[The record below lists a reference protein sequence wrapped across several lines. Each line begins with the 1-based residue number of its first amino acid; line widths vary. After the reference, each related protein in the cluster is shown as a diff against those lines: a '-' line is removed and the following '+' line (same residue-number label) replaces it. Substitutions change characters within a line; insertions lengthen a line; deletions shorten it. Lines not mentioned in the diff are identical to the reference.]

1 MSTFS
6 RFLPF
11 LKPYLSRMV
20 LAGLLVMGVAAINL
34 ALLRLA
40 GTLWDII
47 TVQHDQSR
55 MTDMIAVFLGLV
67 VLQGLCSMGHSYLTA
82 WISQRIVADFRRH
95 LFAHLHTL
103 SVSFFARRRTGELLS
118 RLMNDVTVIQSVVT
132 ETPIDSA
139 KQLVTFV
146 GGITFLLTMNWRLCL
161 LILVLLPLLVL
172 VAKFFGRRLKS
183 LSTSIQDHTA
193 AMSTLIE
200 EVISGIRIVKSF
212 VQTQREETRFA
223 AQVEQTLALTMRKAG
238 VMAVFIPV
246 ISLLTFSAA
255 AAVLWY
261 GGRQVID
268 GSVSP
273 GDLFAFVLFAGILIG
288 PFSSA
293 ARVFAQIREAQ
304 GATQRV
310 FEILDTRSEVSD
322 SPTATTLSSVSGH
335 IRAEHIGFAYD
346 PRQPVLT
353 DVSFE
358 AKPGELVA
366 IVGPTGAGK
375 TTVMNL
381 LHRFYDPTEG
391 HITVDGHDLRQ
402 VTMDS
407 WYRQIALV
415 PQETILFGGTI
426 LDNIR
431 YGDEKASQEEV
442 VAASRAAHAH
452 DFIMS
457 FPDQYQTIVGE
468 KGINVSGGQRQRIA
482 IARAIVKNPR
492 ILLLDEATSALD
504 SESERLVQEAL
515 EQLMKG
521 RTTFVIA
528 HRLTTIQRADRI
540 LVLNKGRLVETG
552 THAELMDRK
561 GLYQYLYTLAAHRT
575 PLVNLRRKVGGGRP
589 THSIL
594 STLDNSQPGK
604 ACPQFFV
611 FTSRS
616 FRSPACLQQ

>member
-1 MSTFS
+1 
-6 RFLPF
+6 
-11 LKPYLSRMV
+11 MV

-40 GTLWDII
+40 GSLWDII

-55 MTDMIAVFLGLV
+55 MTDMITVFLGLV
-67 VLQGLCSMGHSYLTA
+67 ILQGFCSMGHSYLTA
-82 WISQRIVADFRRH
+82 WISQRIIADFRRH
-95 LFAHLHTL
+95 LFGHLHTL

-146 GGITFLLTMNWRLCL
+146 GGIAFLLMMNWRLCL

-172 VAKFFGRRLKS
+172 VAKLFGRKLKS

-223 AQVEQTLALTMRKAG
+223 TQVEQTLALTMRKAG

-246 ISLLTFSAA
+246 ISFLTFSAA

-273 GDLFAFVLFAGILIG
+273 GDLFAFVLFAGILVG

-322 SPTATTLSSVSGH
+322 SPTATTLPSVSGH
-335 IRAEHIGFAYD
+335 IRVDHIGFAYD
-346 PRQPVLT
+346 PRQPVLM
-353 DVSFE
+353 DVSFD
-358 AKPGELVA
+358 AKPGELIA

-391 HITVDGHDLRQ
+391 HITVDGHDLRS

-431 YGDEKASQEEV
+431 YGNEKASQEEV

-482 IARAIVKNPR
+482 IARAVVKNPQ

-504 SESERLVQEAL
+504 SESERLIQEAL
-515 EQLMKG
+515 ERLMKD

-552 THAELMDRK
+552 THAELMERK
-561 GLYQYLYTLAAHRT
+561 GLYQYLYTLRLIEL
-575 PLVNLRRKVGGGRP
+575 P
-589 THSIL
+589 S
-594 STLDNSQPGK
+594 
-604 ACPQFFV
+604 
-611 FTSRS
+611 
-616 FRSPACLQQ
+616 

>member
-1 MSTFS
+1 MSTFK

-11 LKPYLSRMV
+11 LKPYFGRML

-40 GTLWDII
+40 GTLWDVI
-47 TVQHDQSR
+47 TVQHDAAR
-55 MTDMIAVFLGLV
+55 MTELIALFLGLV
-67 VLQGLCSMGHSYLTA
+67 IIQGLCSMGHSYLTA
-82 WISQRIVADFRRH
+82 WVSQHIVADFRTH
-95 LFAHLHTL
+95 LFAHLQTL

-132 ETPIDSA
+132 ETPIDTA

-146 GGITFLLTMNWRLCL
+146 GGIAFLLAMNWRLCL
-161 LILVLLPLLVL
+161 LILVLLPLLVV

-183 LSTSIQDHTA
+183 LSTSIQDQTA
-193 AMSTLIE
+193 ALSTLIE

-212 VQTQREETRFA
+212 VQTKREETRFT
-223 AQVEQTLALTMRKAG
+223 AQVGQTLSLTMRRAG
-238 VMAVFIPV
+238 IMAVFIPV

-261 GGRQVID
+261 GGSQVID
-268 GSVSP
+268 GAVSP

-304 GATQRV
+304 GATERV
-310 FEILDTRSEVSD
+310 FEILDQQSEVSD
-322 SPTATTLSSVSGH
+322 SPTATTLSNVSGH
-335 IRAEHIGFAYD
+335 IRAEHVGFAYD

-366 IVGPTGAGK
+366 IVGPTGSGK
-375 TTVMNL
+375 TTAINL
-381 LHRFYDPTEG
+381 IHRFYDPTEG
-391 HITVDGHDLRQ
+391 RITIDGRDLRQ
-402 VTMDS
+402 VTLES

-431 YGDEKASQEEV
+431 YGNRDAGEEAV
-442 VAASRAAHAH
+442 KEASRAAHAH

-457 FPDQYQTIVGE
+457 FPDQYQTVVGE
-468 KGINVSGGQRQRIA
+468 KGVNVSGGQRQRIA
-482 IARAIVKNPR
+482 IARAILKNPR

-552 THAELMDRK
+552 THSELMDRK
-561 GLYQYLYTLAAHRT
+561 GLYHYLYTLRLT
-575 PLVNLRRKVGGGRP
+575 EVP
-589 THSIL
+589 S
-594 STLDNSQPGK
+594 
-604 ACPQFFV
+604 
-611 FTSRS
+611 
-616 FRSPACLQQ
+616 

>member
-55 MTDMIAVFLGLV
+55 MTDLITVFLGLV

-82 WISQRIVADFRRH
+82 WISQRIVADFRQH

-118 RLMNDVTVIQSVVT
+118 RLMSDVTVIQSVVT

-183 LSTSIQDHTA
+183 LSTSIQDQTA
-193 AMSTLIE
+193 ALSTLIE

-223 AQVEQTLALTMRKAG
+223 AQVEQTLALTMRRAG
-238 VMAVFIPV
+238 TMAVFIPV

-268 GSVSP
+268 GTVSP
-273 GDLFAFVLFAGILIG
+273 GDLFAFVLFAGILVG

-293 ARVFAQIREAQ
+293 ARVFAQVREAQ

-322 SPTATTLSSVSGH
+322 SPTATSLSTVSGR
-335 IRAEHIGFAYD
+335 IRAEHVSFAYD

-358 AKPGELVA
+358 TKPGELVA

-381 LHRFYDPTEG
+381 LHRFYDPTDG
-391 HITVDGHDLRQ
+391 HITIDGQDLRQ

-431 YGDEKASQEEV
+431 YGNREATEEEV
-442 VAASRAAHAH
+442 VAASLAAHAH
-452 DFIMS
+452 DFIIS

-468 KGINVSGGQRQRIA
+468 KGINMSGGQRQRIA

-561 GLYQYLYTLAAHRT
+561 GLYQYLYTLRLT
-575 PLVNLRRKVGGGRP
+575 ELP
-589 THSIL
+589 S
-594 STLDNSQPGK
+594 
-604 ACPQFFV
+604 
-611 FTSRS
+611 
-616 FRSPACLQQ
+616 

>member
-11 LKPYLSRMV
+11 LRPYLSRMV

-40 GTLWDII
+40 GSLWDII
-47 TVQHDQSR
+47 TVQHDQSQ
-55 MTDMIAVFLGLV
+55 MTDMITIFLGLV

-161 LILVLLPLLVL
+161 LILVLLPSLVL
-172 VAKFFGRRLKS
+172 VAKFFGKRLKS

-223 AQVEQTLALTMRKAG
+223 AQVEQTLALTMQKAG

-293 ARVFAQIREAQ
+293 ARVFAQVREAQ

-310 FEILDTRSEVSD
+310 FEILDTHSEVSD
-322 SPTATTLSSVSGH
+322 SPTAIPLSAVSGH

-346 PRQPVLT
+346 PRQPVLM

-358 AKPGELVA
+358 AKPGELIA

-391 HITVDGHDLRQ
+391 HITIDGHDLRH

-515 EQLMKG
+515 ERLMKG
-521 RTTFVIA
+521 RTTFVVA

-552 THAELMDRK
+552 THAELMDNK
-561 GLYQYLYTLAAHRT
+561 GLYQYLYTLRLIEL
-575 PLVNLRRKVGGGRP
+575 P
-589 THSIL
+589 S
-594 STLDNSQPGK
+594 
-604 ACPQFFV
+604 
-611 FTSRS
+611 
-616 FRSPACLQQ
+616 

>member
-11 LKPYLSRMV
+11 LKPYLPRMV
-20 LAGLLVMGVAAINL
+20 LAGLLVMSVAAINL

-55 MTDMIAVFLGLV
+55 MTDMITVFLGLV
-67 VLQGLCSMGHSYLTA
+67 ILQGLCSMGHSYLTA
-82 WISQRIVADFRRH
+82 WISQRIIADFRRH

-139 KQLVTFV
+139 KQLVTFI
-146 GGITFLLTMNWRLCL
+146 GGITFLLMMNWRLCL

-172 VAKFFGRRLKS
+172 VAKVFGRRLKS

-212 VQTQREETRFA
+212 VQSQREQTRFT
-223 AQVEQTLALTMRKAG
+223 AQVEQTLALTMQKAG

-261 GGRQVID
+261 GGHQVID

-293 ARVFAQIREAQ
+293 ARVFAQVREAQ

-310 FEILDTRSEVSD
+310 FEILDTGSEVSD
-322 SPTATTLSSVSGH
+322 SPTATTLPPVAGH

-346 PRQPVLT
+346 PRQPVLM
-353 DVSFE
+353 DMSFE

-391 HITVDGHDLRQ
+391 YISIDGHDLRH

-431 YGDEKASQEEV
+431 YGDEKATQEAV
-442 VAASRAAHAH
+442 VAASHAAHAH

-468 KGINVSGGQRQRIA
+468 KGINMSGGQRQRIA

-515 EQLMKG
+515 ERLMKG

-552 THAELMDRK
+552 THAELMDHK
-561 GLYQYLYTLAAHRT
+561 GLYQYLYTLRLIE
-575 PLVNLRRKVGGGRP
+575 P
-589 THSIL
+589 
-594 STLDNSQPGK
+594 
-604 ACPQFFV
+604 
-611 FTSRS
+611 
-616 FRSPACLQQ
+616 PA

>member
-1 MSTFS
+1 
-6 RFLPF
+6 
-11 LKPYLSRMV
+11 
-20 LAGLLVMGVAAINL
+20 MGVAAINL

-40 GTLWDII
+40 GSLWDII
-47 TVQHDQSR
+47 TVQHDRSR
-55 MTDMIAVFLGLV
+55 MTDMITVFLVLV
-67 VLQGLCSMGHSYLTA
+67 ILQGFCSMGHSYLTA
-82 WISQRIVADFRRH
+82 WISQRIIADFRRH
-95 LFAHLHTL
+95 LFGHLHTL

-139 KQLVTFV
+139 KQIVTFV
-146 GGITFLLTMNWRLCL
+146 GGIAFLLMMNWRLCL

-172 VAKFFGRRLKS
+172 VAKLFGRKLKS

-223 AQVEQTLALTMRKAG
+223 TQVDQTLALTMRKAG

-246 ISLLTFSAA
+246 ISFLTFSAA

-273 GDLFAFVLFAGILIG
+273 GDLFAFVLFAGILVG

-322 SPTATTLSSVSGH
+322 SPTATTLPSVSGH
-335 IRAEHIGFAYD
+335 IRVDHIGFAYD
-346 PRQPVLT
+346 PRQPVLM
-353 DVSFE
+353 DVSFD
-358 AKPGELVA
+358 AKPGELIA

-391 HITVDGHDLRQ
+391 HITIDGHDLRH

-431 YGDEKASQEEV
+431 YGNEKATQEEV

-482 IARAIVKNPR
+482 IARAVVKNPQ

-504 SESERLVQEAL
+504 SESERLIQEAL
-515 EQLMKG
+515 ERLMKG

-552 THAELMDRK
+552 THAELMERK
-561 GLYQYLYTLAAHRT
+561 GLYQYLYTLRLIEL
-575 PLVNLRRKVGGGRP
+575 P
-589 THSIL
+589 S
-594 STLDNSQPGK
+594 
-604 ACPQFFV
+604 
-611 FTSRS
+611 
-616 FRSPACLQQ
+616 

>member
-55 MTDMIAVFLGLV
+55 MTDLIAVFLGLV

-183 LSTSIQDHTA
+183 LSTSIQDQTA
-193 AMSTLIE
+193 ALSTLIE

-223 AQVEQTLALTMRKAG
+223 AQVEQTLALTMQRAG

-322 SPTATTLSSVSGH
+322 SPAATSLSTVSGH
-335 IRAEHIGFAYD
+335 IRAEHVNFAYD

-391 HITVDGHDLRQ
+391 HISVDGQDLHQ

-431 YGDEKASQEEV
+431 YGDREATQEEV
-442 VAASRAAHAH
+442 VAASRSAHAH

-468 KGINVSGGQRQRIA
+468 KGINMSGGQRQRIA

-552 THAELMDRK
+552 THAELMERK
-561 GLYQYLYTLAAHRT
+561 GLYQYLYTLRLIEL
-575 PLVNLRRKVGGGRP
+575 P
-589 THSIL
+589 S
-594 STLDNSQPGK
+594 
-604 ACPQFFV
+604 
-611 FTSRS
+611 
-616 FRSPACLQQ
+616 

>member
-1 MSTFS
+1 MSTFK

-11 LKPYLSRMV
+11 LKPYLSRM
-20 LAGLLVMGVAAINL
+20 LFAGLLVMGVAAINL

-40 GTLWDII
+40 GNLWDVI
-47 TVQHDQSR
+47 TVQQDAGR
-55 MTDMIAVFLGLV
+55 MTELIGLFLGLV

-82 WISQRIVADFRRH
+82 WVSQHIVADFRRN
-95 LFAHLHTL
+95 LFAHLQTL

-132 ETPIDSA
+132 ETPIDTA

-146 GGITFLLTMNWRLCL
+146 GGIAFLLAMNWRLCL

-183 LSTSIQDHTA
+183 LSTSIQDQTA
-193 AMSTLIE
+193 ALSTLIE

-212 VQTQREETRFA
+212 VQTKREEARFCL
-223 AQVEQTLALTMRKAG
+223 QVSQTLSLTLRRAG
-238 VMAVFIPV
+238 ILAVFIPV

-268 GSVSP
+268 GAVSP
-273 GDLFAFVLFAGILIG
+273 GELFAFVLFAGILIG

-304 GATQRV
+304 GATERV
-310 FEILDTRSEVSD
+310 FEILDTQSEVRD
-322 SPTATTLSSVSGH
+322 APNAMVLSNVSGH
-335 IRAEHIGFAYD
+335 IQVEHVSFAYD

-381 LHRFYDPTEG
+381 IHRFYDPTEG
-391 HITVDGHDLRQ
+391 RITIDGQDLRL
-402 VTMDS
+402 VTLES

-431 YGDEKASQEEV
+431 YGNRDADEEAVKE
-442 VAASRAAHAH
+442 ASRAAHAH
-452 DFIMS
+452 EFIMS
-457 FPDQYQTIVGE
+457 FPDGYQTIVGE
-468 KGINVSGGQRQRIA
+468 KGITISGGQRQRIA
-482 IARAIVKNPR
+482 LARAILKNPR

-552 THAELMDRK
+552 THNELMARQ
-561 GLYQYLYTLAAHRT
+561 GLYHYLYTLRLT
-575 PLVNLRRKVGGGRP
+575 EVP
-589 THSIL
+589 S
-594 STLDNSQPGK
+594 
-604 ACPQFFV
+604 
-611 FTSRS
+611 
-616 FRSPACLQQ
+616 

>member
-1 MSTFS
+1 MSTFK
-6 RFLPF
+6 RFFPF
-11 LKPYLSRMV
+11 VKPYLPRM
-20 LAGLLVMGVAAINL
+20 LFAGLLVMGVAAINL

-40 GTLWDII
+40 GTVWDVI
-47 TVQHDQSR
+47 TVQHDSAR
-55 MTDMIAVFLGLV
+55 MSELIAVFLGLV
-67 VLQGLCSMGHSYLTA
+67 VLQGLCSMGHSYMTA
-82 WISQRIVADFRRH
+82 LVSQHIVADFRTH
-95 LFAHLHTL
+95 LFGHLQTL

-118 RLMNDVTVIQSVVT
+118 RLMNDVAVIQSVVT
-132 ETPIDSA
+132 ETPIDTA

-146 GGITFLLTMNWRLCL
+146 GGIAFLLTMNWRLCL
-161 LILVLLPLLVL
+161 LILVLLPLLVV

-183 LSTSIQDHTA
+183 LSTSIQDQTA
-193 AMSTLIE
+193 ATSTLIE

-212 VQTQREETRFA
+212 VQTKRENTRFA
-223 AQVEQTLALTMRKAG
+223 DQVGHTLALTMRRARI
-238 VMAVFIPV
+238 MAVFIPV

-261 GGRQVID
+261 GGNQVIE
-268 GSVSP
+268 GAVTP

-293 ARVFAQIREAQ
+293 ARVFAQVREAQ
-304 GATQRV
+304 GATERV
-310 FEILDTRSEVSD
+310 FEILDQRPEVSD
-322 SPTATTLSSVSGH
+322 SPEATVLTTVSGY
-335 IRAEHIGFAYD
+335 IRVENVSFAYD

-375 TTVMNL
+375 TTAINL
-381 LHRFYDPTEG
+381 IHRFYDPTEG
-391 HITVDGHDLRQ
+391 RIAIDGHDLRQ
-402 VTMDS
+402 VTLES

-431 YGDEKASQEEV
+431 YGNRDATEEAVQE
-442 VAASRAAHAH
+442 ASRAAHAH
-452 DFIMS
+452 DFIMN
-457 FPDQYQTIVGE
+457 FPDRYHTVVGE

-482 IARAIVKNPR
+482 IARAILKNPR

-540 LVLNKGRLVETG
+540 LVFNKGRLVETG
-552 THAELMDRK
+552 THSELMGRK
-561 GLYQYLYTLAAHRT
+561 GLYHYLYTLRLT
-575 PLVNLRRKVGGGRP
+575 EL
-589 THSIL
+589 
-594 STLDNSQPGK
+594 
-604 ACPQFFV
+604 
-611 FTSRS
+611 
-616 FRSPACLQQ
+616 PA

>member
-11 LKPYLSRMV
+11 LKPYLSRMA

-34 ALLRLA
+34 ALLRLT
-40 GTLWDII
+40 GILWDVI
-47 TVQHDQSR
+47 TVQRDQSR
-55 MTDMIAVFLGLV
+55 MTELLTLFLGLV
-67 VLQGLCSMGHSYLTA
+67 VLQGFCSMGHSYLSA
-82 WISQRIVADFRRH
+82 WVSQRIVADFRQH
-95 LFAHLHTL
+95 LFSHLQTL

-118 RLMNDVTVIQSVVT
+118 RLMNDVTVIQSVAT
-132 ETPIDSA
+132 ETPIETV
-139 KQLVTFV
+139 KHLVTFV
-146 GGITFLLTMNWRLCL
+146 GGIAFLLAMNWRLCL
-161 LILVLLPLLVL
+161 LILFLLPLLVL
-172 VAKFFGRRLKS
+172 VAKFFGRRLRL

-193 AMSTLIE
+193 ALSTLIE

-223 AQVEQTLALTMRKAG
+223 GQVEQTLTLTMRRASI
-238 VMAVFIPV
+238 MAVFIPV
-246 ISLLTFSAA
+246 ISLLTFSSA

-261 GGRQVID
+261 GGGQVID
-268 GSVSP
+268 GAVSP

-293 ARVFAQIREAQ
+293 ARVFTQIKEAQ

-310 FEILDTRSEVSD
+310 FEILDTHSDVSD
-322 SPTATTLSSVSGH
+322 SPTAIALPPVLGH
-335 IRAEHIGFAYD
+335 IKAEHVSFAYD

-353 DVSFE
+353 DISFE

-375 TTVMNL
+375 TTMINL

-391 HITVDGHDLRQ
+391 CITIDEQNLRH

-407 WYRQIALV
+407 WYRQVALV

-431 YGDEKASQEEV
+431 YGNREATEANV
-442 VAASRAAHAH
+442 VAASQAAHAH
-452 DFIMS
+452 DFIMG
-457 FPDQYQTIVGE
+457 FPDQYQTVGGE

-482 IARAIVKNPR
+482 IARAILKNPR

-540 LVLNKGRLVETG
+540 LVFNKGCLVEAG
-552 THAELMDRK
+552 THAELLDKK
-561 GLYQYLYTLAAHRT
+561 GLYQYLYTLRLT
-575 PLVNLRRKVGGGRP
+575 E
-589 THSIL
+589 L
-594 STLDNSQPGK
+594 SS
-604 ACPQFFV
+604 
-611 FTSRS
+611 
-616 FRSPACLQQ
+616 

>member
-11 LKPYLSRMV
+11 LRPYLSRMV
-20 LAGLLVMGVAAINL
+20 LAGLLVMGVAAVNL
-34 ALLRLA
+34 TLLRLA

-47 TVQHDQSR
+47 TVQRDQPK
-55 MTDMIAVFLGLV
+55 MTNMILILLGLV
-67 VLQGLCSMGHSYLTA
+67 ILQGLCSMGHSYLTA
-82 WISQRIVADFRRH
+82 WISQRIIADFRRH
-95 LFAHLHTL
+95 LFRHLHTL

-118 RLMNDVTVIQSVVT
+118 RLMNDVTVIQSIVT
-132 ETPIDSA
+132 ETPIDGA

-146 GGITFLLTMNWRLCL
+146 GGITFLLIMNWQLCL

-172 VAKFFGRRLKS
+172 VAKFFGRKLKS

-200 EVISGIRIVKSF
+200 EVISGIRVVKSF

-223 AQVEQTLALTMRKAG
+223 VQVEQTLAFTMQKAG

-310 FEILDTRSEVSD
+310 FEILDTQAEVSD
-322 SPTATTLSSVSGH
+322 SPTATTLPAVSGH
-335 IRAEHIGFAYD
+335 IRADHIGFAYD
-346 PRQPVLT
+346 PRQPVLM

-358 AKPGELVA
+358 AKPGELIA
-366 IVGPTGAGK
+366 IVGPTGSGK

-391 HITVDGHDLRQ
+391 VITIDGHDLRH

-431 YGDEKASQEEV
+431 YGNEKATQEEV

-504 SESERLVQEAL
+504 GESERLVQEAL

-552 THAELMDRK
+552 THAELMDQK
-561 GLYQYLYTLAAHRT
+561 GLYQYLYTLRLIEL
-575 PLVNLRRKVGGGRP
+575 P
-589 THSIL
+589 S
-594 STLDNSQPGK
+594 
-604 ACPQFFV
+604 
-611 FTSRS
+611 
-616 FRSPACLQQ
+616 